1 MGENSFTL
9 PNEVVI
15 VKYIKRKKGMASGSH
30 IGEDHVIS
38 GGMLEGSIKKFQAP
52 LLKNGSIA
60 NVLTNEEKVFLEK
73 VTGLDLSVYKDFWYD
88 HFVTLFKQDNRFD
101 LSNPMDYI
109 SYKVLLANKNEIAP
123 SWSERNKK
131 LTYDFAIT
139 KENDELNEDKKSF
152 DSKLEAYKLY
162 GKIEDDQDKLI
173 GVLNILTNKPIASD
187 TSLKWLQLEV
197 QKILDKKPESFLNA
211 VNDTALETKI
221 LLNKATINGYV
232 KIKGNKYSTEDGLDL
247 CENGQIATFENAV
260 KYLNN
265 PKHQDVRDLI
275 EAKISHNSKD
285 KKSK

>member
-1 MGENSFTL
+1 MGENNFTL

-38 GGMLEGSIKKFQAP
+38 GGMLDGSIKKFQAP

-60 NVLTNEEKVFLEK
+60 NVLTNEEKVFLENM
-73 VTGLDLSVYKDFWYD
+73 TGLDLSVYKDFWYD

-139 KENDELNEDKKSF
+139 KEYDELNEDKKSF

-211 VNDTALETKI
+211 VNDTSLETKI
-221 LLNKATINGYV
+221 LLNKAIINGYV

-265 PKHQDVRDLI
+265 PKNQNVRDLI
-275 EAKISHNSKD
+275 EAKTLTTVKN
-285 KKSK
+285 KKNK

>member
-1 MGENSFTL
+1 MGENNFTL

-60 NVLTNEEKVFLEK
+60 NVLTNEEKVFLENM
-73 VTGLDLSVYKDFWYD
+73 TGLDLSVYKDFWYD

-139 KENDELNEDKKSF
+139 KEYDELNEDKKSF

-211 VNDTALETKI
+211 VNDTSLETKI
-221 LLNKATINGYV
+221 LLNKAIINGYV

-265 PKHQDVRDLI
+265 PKNQNVRDLI
-275 EAKISHNSKD
+275 EAKTLTTVKN
-285 KKSK
+285 KKNK